1 MGEEKHRSKAAQQI
15 LNGLRIG
22 YDLRMAEWLAQVVG
36 EDPDWGGLWDLHV
49 EIARFEDMITRLEN
63 DDGDEQEEDAA

>member
-22 YDLRMAEWLAQVVG
+22 YDMRMAEWLAQVVG
-36 EDPDWGGLWDLHV
+36 EDPDWEALLDLHV
-49 EIARFEDMITRLEN
+49 EIARFEDMITKLEN

>member
-22 YDLRMAEWLAQVVG
+22 YDMRMSEWLAQVVG
-36 EDPDWGGLWDLHV
+36 EDPDWEALWDLHV
-49 EIARFEDMITRLEN
+49 DIARFEDMITKLEN
-63 DDGDEQEEDAA
+63 DDDGDEQEDAA